1 MECIQEFDNGDEG
14 AQVDDETFVNWFHV
28 AVRSLQ
34 NMLGVIIFVRMS
46 WITNEVGLAMTI
58 GFILLALLVS
68 FLTTMSVAAIST
80 EQRHGFFASVSTY
93 FSPAVAAG
101 LSVLYVFSNRKLL
114 CAILLLVAI
123 LRSRDH
129 FKCRLVMMALVMVA
143 VLLQMTGLLVP

>member
-1 MECIQEFDNGDEG
+1 
-14 AQVDDETFVNWFHV
+14 
-28 AVRSLQ
+28 
-34 NMLGVIIFVRMS
+34 MLGVIIFVRMS

-80 EQRHGFFASVSTY
+80 EQRHGFFACRHTLVPRNAGVTIVDGSVNDMRI
-93 FSPAVAAG
+93 FSAV
-101 LSVLYVFSNRKLL
+101 L